1 MDRVEVS
8 LGDRSYYIEIGV
20 NTLSGLGKRLRDL
33 GIKDKVGIVTNP
45 TVNNLYGKI
54 VEDSLSMAGFSPVL
68 IEVPDGEEYKT
79 LFWINRIY
87 DNLVSAQMERGSP
100 IVALGGGVIG
110 DIAGF
115 AAATYLRGIPY
126 IQVPT
131 TLLAQVDSSVGG
143 KTGVNHPAGKNLIG
157 AFYQPSLV
165 YIDLKVLETLPRR
178 ELVAGLAEVVK
189 YGVIADEN
197 LFVYIEEEIE
207 KILELSMDSLN
218 HIVKRSCQIKA
229 EIVEVDEREA
239 GKRSILNYGHTLGHA
254 LEAITDFKTYRH
266 GEAIAIGM
274 VYAARLAHRMGLC
287 DASVVERQRN
297 LLKKIGLPVSI
308 PKVDVDRL
316 LVTMQID
323 KKVQDRRIRF
333 VLPEKIG
340 HVRITADWDRNAL
353 EEILKEG

>member
-1 MDRVEVS
+1 
-8 LGDRSYYIEIGV
+8 
-20 NTLSGLGKRLRDL
+20 
-33 GIKDKVGIVTNP
+33 
-45 TVNNLYGKI
+45 
-54 VEDSLSMAGFSPVL
+54 
-68 IEVPDGEEYKT
+68 
-79 LFWINRIY
+79 
-87 DNLVSAQMERGSP
+87 MERGSS
-100 IVALGGGVIG
+100 IAALGGGVVG
-110 DIAGF
+110 DMAGF

-143 KTGVNHPAGKNLIG
+143 KTGINHPAGKNLIG

-189 YGVIADEN
+189 YGVIADEG

-274 VYAARLAHRMGLC
+274 VYAARLAHRMRLC
-287 DASVVERQRN
+287 DTSVVERQRN

-308 PKVDVDRL
+308 PKVDIDRL